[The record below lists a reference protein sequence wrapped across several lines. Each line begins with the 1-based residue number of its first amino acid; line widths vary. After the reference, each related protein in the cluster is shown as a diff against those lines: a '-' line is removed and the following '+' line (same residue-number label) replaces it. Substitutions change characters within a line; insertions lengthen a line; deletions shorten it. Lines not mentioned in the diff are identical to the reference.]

1 MFIFKDFAW
10 CHDLHWIYSWNCG
23 ICLLVCLLVLFLFP
37 PIHSFSLSHHV
48 TKGMEISLSM
58 GFRITN
64 FNFVCF
70 ASIGLFV
77 LLLLDCLWTIQLAL
91 LLAIQWRN
99 VVKKAKKKNSKGW
112 WWLQG
117 WVLVAFKH
125 SLIFMVFQSPAS
137 VFVLIQWVLFL
148 LACLFD
154 LTSCFLQFNDKMW
167 WGRSVT

>member
-1 MFIFKDFAW
+1 
-10 CHDLHWIYSWNCG
+10 
-23 ICLLVCLLVLFLFP
+23 
-37 PIHSFSLSHHV
+37 
-48 TKGMEISLSM
+48 
-58 GFRITN
+58 
-64 FNFVCF
+64 
-70 ASIGLFV
+70 
-77 LLLLDCLWTIQLAL
+77 LDCLWTIQLAL

-99 VVKKAKKKNSKGW
+99 VMKKAKKKNREGW

-117 WVLVAFKH
+117 WVLVTFEH

-148 LACLFD
+148 LACLFY

>member
-1 MFIFKDFAW
+1 MVSWSTLNLFMKLW
-10 CHDLHWIYSWNCG
+10 DLLA
-23 ICLLVCLLVLFLFP
+23 CLLVGSL
-37 PIHSFSLSHHV
+37 SFSSYSFIL
-48 TKGMEISLSM
+48 SLSSCYKRNGDFFIH
-58 GFRITN
+58 GFSN
-64 FNFVCF
+64 HQLQLCLFCF
-70 ASIGLFV
+70 YWIACVASIGLFV

>member
-1 MFIFKDFAW
+1 MIYTESIHEIVGFA
-10 CHDLHWIYSWNCG
+10 
-23 ICLLVCLLVLFLFP
+23 CLFACWFSFFFLLF
-37 PIHSFSLSHHV
+37 IHSLSLIVLQKEWRFLYPWVFQSP
-48 TKGMEISLSM
+48 
-58 GFRITN
+58 
-64 FNFVCF
+64 
-70 ASIGLFV
+70 ASTLFV

-99 VVKKAKKKNSKGW
+99 VMKKAKKKNSEGW

-117 WVLVAFKH
+117 WVLVAFEH

-137 VFVLIQWVLFL
+137 VFVLIQWVLIL

-154 LTSCFLQFNDKMW
+154 LTSCFLQFNGKMW